1 MIQLRQVTVRVGS
14 FHLGPVSFEIPEGE
28 WWGLSG
34 PSGSGKT
41 KLLETIA
48 GLVPCQSGEIWLAG
62 ADQTLAPPERR
73 AIGFVYQ
80 DSLLFPHL
88 SVRENIAF
96 ARRGEADP
104 QRLLE
109 LAAELQIDALLDR
122 RPRQVSG
129 GERQRVALARALYR
143 QPRILLLDE
152 PLSALDNE
160 LREQTVDL
168 LRRVHARHRFTTL
181 HTAHREDELLAVDGR
196 LHLREGK
203 LREG

>member
-1 MIQLRQVTVRVGS
+1 MIRLQQVTARVGT
-14 FHLGPVSFEIPEGE
+14 FQLGPVSFEIPEGQ

-41 KLLETIA
+41 KLLETVA
-48 GLVPCQSGEIWLAG
+48 GLVRCQSGTIWLAG
-62 ADQTLAPPERR
+62 KDQTVAPPEERS
-73 AIGFVYQ
+73 IGFVYQ

-88 SVRENIAF
+88 SVRQNIAF
-96 ARRGEADP
+96 ARRRDGDP
-104 QRLLE
+104 ERLLE

-122 RPRQVSG
+122 RPRQLSG

-152 PLSALDNE
+152 PLSALDSE

-181 HTAHREDELLAVDGR
+181 HTAHREDELQGVDGR
-196 LHLREGK
+196 LYLREGK

>member
-1 MIQLRQVTVRVGS
+1 MIRLRQVTARVGS
-14 FHLGPVSFEIPEGE
+14 FHLGPVTFDVPEGE

-48 GLVPCQSGEIWLAG
+48 GLVPCRSGAIWLAG
-62 ADQTLAPPERR
+62 EDQTLAPPEQRS
-73 AIGFVYQ
+73 IGIVYQ

-88 SVRENIAF
+88 SVRQNIAF
-96 ARRGEADP
+96 GRRGGGDP
-104 QRLLE
+104 KRVLE

-122 RPRQVSG
+122 RPRQLSG

-160 LREQTVDL
+160 LRDQTVEL

-181 HTAHREDELLAVDGR
+181 HTAHREDELLAVDRR
-196 LHLREGK
+196 LYLREGK
-203 LREG
+203 LQEG